1 MIYPILDMRSFG
13 SPVRLVERNLAI
25 DPSVGPTSDGIL
37 FLVPVGGTRF
47 MIDQRG
53 RFYYNA
59 EGDAQSDWNG
69 RVGYLGPDRVQYD
82 WNGRIADIGP
92 YHVYYDSLGKLDRIS
107 DAVVQFDSYTGLP
120 SSVGGV
126 YFYYEYN
133 YGTSRHEAKKIA
145 DCSFYYQAGGKLE
158 KICYYGRLPGSPK
171 DPWVTEYTNDNTVYI
186 YYDYSGK
193 INKIGSTSVY

>member
-1 MIYPILDMRSFG
+1 MRSFG
-13 SPVRLVERNLAI
+13 APVRLVEKNLAI
-25 DPSVGPTSDGIL
+25 HPSLGPVSEGIL
-37 FLVPVGGTRF
+37 FLLSVGNTNF

-59 EGDAQSDWNG
+59 SGEVTNDWSG
-69 RVGYLGPDRVQYD
+69 RVGYLGSDRVQYD
-82 WNGRIADIGP
+82 WNGRILDIGP

-107 DAVVQFDSYTGLP
+107 DAVIQFDSYTGLP

-145 DCSFYYQAGGKLE
+145 DCAFYYQAGGKLE
-158 KICYYGRLPGSPK
+158 KICYYGKLPGSPK
-171 DPWVTEYTNDNTVYI
+171 DPWTMEYMRDHTVYI
-186 YYDYSGK
+186 SYEYSGRV
-193 INKIGSTSVY
+193 NKIGSTTIY